1 MRQVQAFEY
10 CLRCGAKAQLKDN
23 HLACQACGL
32 NFYLNPKACT
42 SVVLQNSAGK
52 YLFVKRAVEPKKGYW
67 DFPGGFAEEGEDFEE
82 CSRREVK
89 EELGIEIGDLQ
100 YLATHKDHYDHL
112 GVSYGTIGV
121 SYLASFPE
129 GAKLQPADDVSDYKF
144 FSLDEIPTDMLAF
157 PSMREMFEEAAK
169 FKA

>member
-23 HLACQACGL
+23 HLACTVCGF

-42 SVVLQNSAGK
+42 SVILRNRAGK

-67 DFPGGFAEEGEDFEE
+67 DFPGGFAEEGEDFEQ

-100 YLATHKDHYDHL
+100 YLSTHQDQYAHQ
-112 GVSYGTIGV
+112 GVNYSTIGV
-121 SYLASFPE
+121 SYLASFPQ

-144 FSLDEIPTDMLAF
+144 FGLEEIPTDKLAF
-157 PSMREMFEEAAK
+157 PMMNEMIKKLAERQ
-169 FKA
+169 